1 VCGTRKQPGRGF
13 EPLEVT
19 AMSNVIR
26 GAHFVDDHPV
36 TFRADPTKAPI
47 NNGFPVCGLVMSW
60 QMCSIFPVNGA
71 EFWLSDE
78 QPDEPGAEAFGGGS
92 IRKILTVEDPVCQQR
107 SQVRC

>member
-1 VCGTRKQPGRGF
+1 MRRVRSLTDASTRV
-13 EPLEVT
+13 L
-19 AMSNVIR
+19 
-26 GAHFVDDHPV
+26 
-36 TFRADPTKAPI
+36 AD
-47 NNGFPVCGLVMSW
+47 NGFSGLRIGDELADVLLLS
-60 QMCSIFPVNGA
+60 VNGA